1 MIDAIALF
9 AFEIFTFLTKVG
21 MVFLALSLL
30 IKMVIGGVKSGEE
43 EGALKVSHLNEK
55 YKHQGNELK
64 RMLMTP
70 EARLI
75 AQKVEAK
82 QEKGEA
88 KKKKREAKRELKK
101 SKRAAKQLKLNSD
114 SKESAVPKEV
124 ESAVPQEGKSAVPQ
138 EGKSA
143 VSKEVESAVSK
154 EDESVSHS
162 HKPRLFV
169 IDFKGDIQASAVESL
184 REEVTAVIQVCRGG
198 DEVLL
203 KLNNS
208 GGYVHTHGLAAS
220 QLKRL
225 SLAGVRL
232 TIAIDQ
238 IAASGGYMMACV
250 GDRIIAAPFAIIGSI
265 GVVAQVPNINRL
277 LKRYDVDIE
286 LHTAGEFKRTLT
298 VLGENTDEGRAKF
311 KEDLHKTHELFQDFV
326 KSQREELNVE
336 EVSTGETWYGA
347 KALEA
352 GLIDEIKTSDEVLLE
367 SLPNFDIYSVEY
379 QRKRKMS
386 ERAFSVAHSLLSG
399 RLPESY

>member
-21 MVFLALSLL
+21 MVFLTLTLL
-30 IKMVIGGVKSGEE
+30 IKMVIGGVKSGDE
-43 EGALKVSHLNEK
+43 EGTLKVSHLNEK

-114 SKESAVPKEV
+114 SKEFTVSKEV
-124 ESAVPQEGKSAVPQ
+124 ED
-138 EGKSA
+138 A
-143 VSKEVESAVSK
+143 VSKEVELAVSK
-154 EDESVSHS
+154 EEESISHS

-379 QRKRKMS
+379 RRKRKMS